1 MKNKQQSN
9 SITLNLIWQFVPLWK
24 IHLCRGHCDS
34 KPDQSLTF
42 SNQSQAFS
50 SLFLRLF
57 LWPKPQTFCSLS
69 PFLIATDHFH
79 FLFTPPVD
87 SVFTQLG
94 NWELKTW
101 MFTAKFHRS
110 SVRTK
115 LLCHSLLIRS
125 LSCLPLP
132 VLYPQFL
139 GLFCPRQTARP
150 CPAAGQLT
158 GHCQP
163 TWQKCR
169 NAEAFEWEMQQLFT
183 ELYAGKKFSASFHR
197 SLGRTWNF
205 NPWGKHLIVLNI
217 GAKNWFPG
225 SSSISDKLDKMALLH
240 GGNQVKIHDFVSR
253 SNSRVW

>member
-24 IHLCRGHCDS
+24 IHLCRGHCNP
-34 KPDQSLTF
+34 KPDQSLTI

-132 VLYPQFL
+132 VLYPRPVL
-139 GLFCPRQTARP
+139 SAADCPTLPSCRSAYRP
-150 CPAAGQLT
+150 LSTHLAEM
-158 GHCQP
+158 
-163 TWQKCR
+163 QKCR
-169 NAEAFEWEMQQLFT
+169 SIWMGNATIVYRAVCRQKVFRQFSQIIRKDMKLQSMGQT
-183 ELYAGKKFSASFHR
+183 PNYAKYR
-197 SLGRTWNF
+197 S
-205 NPWGKHLIVLNI
+205 
-217 GAKNWFPG
+217 
-225 SSSISDKLDKMALLH
+225 
-240 GGNQVKIHDFVSR
+240 
-253 SNSRVW
+253 

>member
-24 IHLCRGHCDS
+24 IHLCRGHCNP
-34 KPDQSLTF
+34 KPDQSLTI

-132 VLYPQFL
+132 VLYPQVL

-163 TWQKCR
+163 HLAEMQKCR
-169 NAEAFEWEMQQLFT
+169 SIWMVNATIVYRAVCRQKVFRQ
-183 ELYAGKKFSASFHR
+183 FSQIIRKDMKLQSM
-197 SLGRTWNF
+197 GQTPNC
-205 NPWGKHLIVLNI
+205 
-217 GAKNWFPG
+217 AKYQ
-225 SSSISDKLDKMALLH
+225 S
-240 GGNQVKIHDFVSR
+240 
-253 SNSRVW
+253 

>member
-1 MKNKQQSN
+1 MKIKQQSN
-9 SITLNLIWQFVPLWK
+9 SITLNLIRQFVPLWK

-115 LLCHSLLIRS
+115 LLYHSLLIRS

-132 VLYPQFL
+132 VLYPQPVL
-139 GLFCPRQTARP
+139 SAADCPTLPSCRSAYRP
-150 CPAAGQLT
+150 LSTHLAGM
-158 GHCQP
+158 
-163 TWQKCR
+163 QKCR
-169 NAEAFEWEMQQLFT
+169 SIWMGNATMFT

-197 SLGRTWNF
+197 S
-205 NPWGKHLIVLNI
+205 
-217 GAKNWFPG
+217 
-225 SSSISDKLDKMALLH
+225 
-240 GGNQVKIHDFVSR
+240 
-253 SNSRVW
+253 